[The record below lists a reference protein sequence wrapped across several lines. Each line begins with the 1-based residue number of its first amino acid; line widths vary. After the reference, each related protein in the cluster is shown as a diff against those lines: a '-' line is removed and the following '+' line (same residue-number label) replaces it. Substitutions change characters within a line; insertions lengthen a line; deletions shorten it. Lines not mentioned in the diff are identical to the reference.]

1 MRLRE
6 ILNEQDEDY
15 FTTLFQWLSQL
26 NKTDKKKGDEEPR
39 LIPVPREVPNEI
51 KRLMGLV
58 NFTIYGKEHDIISN
72 KMRVSKVPATM
83 TNIKRYLI
91 GLMLLP
97 IDEIPE
103 PERTIILRSG
113 KKERF
118 GL

>member
-1 MRLRE
+1 
-6 ILNEQDEDY
+6 
-15 FTTLFQWLSQL
+15 LSQL
-26 NKTDKKKGDEEPR
+26 NKTAKKKKDGQPR
-39 LIPVPREVPNEI
+39 LIPVPRKVPNEI

-58 NFTIYGKEHDIISN
+58 NFTVYGKEHTIIAN
-72 KMRVSKVPATM
+72 KMRASHVPPTM

>member
-6 ILNEQDEDY
+6 LLNEQDEDY

-39 LIPVPREVPNEI
+39 LIPVPRGVPNEI

-58 NFTIYGKEHDIISN
+58 NFTIYGKEHEIISN
-72 KMRVSKVPATM
+72 KMRTYQVPATM

-91 GLMLLP
+91 GLK
-97 IDEIPE
+97 
-103 PERTIILRSG
+103 TWG
-113 KKERF
+113 
-118 GL
+118 